1 MKEWW
6 IKSERIVFP
15 DGVHPGAILVADGK
29 IQGIKMGPN
38 ASFEEGEMMDAGNQ
52 WVLPGFIDMHIHG
65 SGGWAAGSKDPVEVQ
80 GLADFLPTVGVTAF
94 QPSTSGAMFEDL
106 IGQLNAIAT
115 AMDAQT
121 TGARMISIH
130 MEGTFLN
137 PKKKGAFPT
146 EVLLLPTVE
155 AMEAFLKAGRGKI
168 QHVSMA
174 PELEGAEE
182 VIRMLHEQG
191 ILVAGAHTDATYEE
205 TMQGIEWGVSLSNHT
220 CNAQRSI
227 HHRDPG
233 ALGAYLLSD
242 VDCEVISD
250 FIHVHP
256 QMMEMIR
263 RLKGVEKIALISDAV
278 LAAGVAPGHYVF
290 ANRSVNIG
298 EEGKISLPDGTIAG
312 SSGNM
317 LLGFQNWVKVLGVT
331 MEEASMMASK
341 NPARITGVLDRKGS
355 LELNKDADFLVLNE
369 DLGLE
374 MTVCE
379 GQVAFE
385 KNEKKD
391 RTNPAFREYLVSNQ

>member
-1 MKEWW
+1 MEEYW
-6 IKSERIVFP
+6 IKSQRIVLP
-15 DGVHPGAILVADGK
+15 DGVHPGAILVVDG
-29 IQGIKMGPN
+29 IMQGIKKGSD
-38 ASFEEGEMMDAGNQ
+38 ASFEGKMVDVGDY
-52 WVLPGFIDMHIHG
+52 WILPGFIDMHIHG
-65 SGGWAAGSKDPVEVQ
+65 SGGWAAGSKDPAEVQ

-94 QPSTSGAMFEDL
+94 QPTTSGAMFDDL
-106 IGQLNAIAT
+106 IGQLDAIAT
-115 AMDAQT
+115 AMDAQN
-121 TGARMISIH
+121 TGARMIGIH

-174 PELEGAEE
+174 PEMEGAEA
-182 VIRMLHEQG
+182 VIRLLRDQG
-191 ILVAGAHTDATYEE
+191 ILVAGAHTDASYEE
-205 TMQGIEWGVSLSNHT
+205 TMQGIEWGVGLSNHT

-242 VDCEVISD
+242 VDCELISD
-250 FIHVHP
+250 FVHVHP

-263 RLKGVEKIALISDAV
+263 RLKGIEKIALVSDAV

-290 ANRSVNIG
+290 GERSVNIG

-317 LLGFQNWVKVLGVT
+317 LLGFQNWVKVLGVS
-331 MEEASMMASK
+331 MEEASVMASK
-341 NPARITGVLDRKGS
+341 NPARITEVLDRKGTI
-355 LELNKDADFLVLNE
+355 ELNKDADLIVLDE
-369 DLGLE
+369 DLNLE
-374 MTVCE
+374 LTICQ
-379 GQVAFE
+379 GQVAFRKDE
-385 KNEKKD
+385 KED
-391 RTNPAFREYLVSNQ
+391 RTNPAFRKYLVSK